1 MSAINVNSIT
11 GRTGTHG
18 PVLTGVTT
26 ATNGLN
32 ITGGSVGIGT
42 DSPSRAL
49 EIKSSA
55 PIIRLTEDTNTFSE
69 ISGNSSVLSF
79 KADEGNGASTT
90 RIDFRVDGSERMRID
105 SSGRL
110 LVGTD
115 TARTAGD
122 VTAQL
127 QVEGTSFAT
136 SSLNLISNAGASAGN
151 VSHITL
157 AKSRGSAD
165 GSNTIVANGDNLG
178 NIQFAGADGTNINS
192 TAALINAAVDGT
204 PGTNDMPGRLMFHT
218 TADGASAPTERL
230 RITSGG
236 EVKITNSGSSNGS
249 TVQQLSLYTDN
260 SGNGDNFTQRIAYTR
275 ANDNSKVFAAID
287 SVRTGTFNTDLVFST
302 DDGGVLG
309 EKLRL
314 ISTGNVSIT
323 NGDLVVASGHGIDF
337 SATSDGSGTNTS
349 EVLDDY
355 ETGNWTPVLKSSTN
369 VITVTGTQNYYRYI
383 KVGRLVTLFYCI
395 NNATTSGT
403 TGGACTVAG
412 LPFTPSASTQN
423 NRFMSGDVMFYNT
436 GFKLDAWPVYPH
448 TAVGD
453 LYINFYEKA
462 SAGAPYGSSNV
473 NTVGSGSY
481 FFFTFTYYTD

>member
-42 DSPSRAL
+42 ESPSRAL
-49 EIKSSA
+49 EIKGSA

-110 LVGTD
+110 LVGTVS
-115 TARTAGD
+115 ARSAGD

-127 QVEGTSFAT
+127 QVEGTSFNTA
-136 SSLNLISNAGASAGN
+136 SLNLISNAGAAVGN
-151 VSHITL
+151 NSHITL
-157 AKSRGSAD
+157 SKTRGSSD
-165 GSNTIVANGDNLG
+165 GSTTIVASGDKLG
-178 NIQFAGADGTNINS
+178 AIQWAGADGTNLNS
-192 TAALINAAVDGT
+192 TAASIETWVDGT
-204 PGTNDMPGRLMFHT
+204 PGVNDMPGRLVFNT
-218 TADGASAPTERL
+218 TADNASSPTERM
-230 RITSGG
+230 RITSAG

-309 EKLRL
+309 ENLRL
-314 ISTGNVSIT
+314 LSTGGIT
-323 NGDLVVASGHGIDF
+323 FNGDT
-337 SATSDGSGTNTS
+337 ATANA
-349 EVLDDY
+349 LDDY
-355 ETGNWTPVLKSSTN
+355 EEGSWTPTYYGASTAGSYSLTSTEAKYTKIGNTVHLYVDIKNITQSSAG
-369 VITVTGTQNYYRYI
+369 TGLLRI
-383 KVGRLVTLFYCI
+383 G
-395 NNATTSGT
+395 
-403 TGGACTVAG
+403 G
-412 LPFTPSASTQN
+412 LPFTPSNGNEAGSIILEAFSFPSTVEYVVLRPSTLN
-423 NRFMSGDVMFYNT
+423 HLALVGVRNSGVDVQFNVTDRDSNT
-436 GFKLDAWPVYPH
+436 SDIFGQVTYM
-448 TAVGD
+448 T
-453 LYINFYEKA
+453 
-462 SAGAPYGSSNV
+462 SA
-473 NTVGSGSY
+473 
-481 FFFTFTYYTD
+481 